1 MEREIHNEDIVSQ
14 CLIQAGICFL
24 LSRWMVFR
32 LHAGSELVN
41 VAWLSLLL
49 FAAVH
54 LIFGVM
60 KEELSVKGKVMTCS
74 GSGFLTASAI
84 FRILLRNGF
93 SAESSVWNRVCAADD
108 GACGRNQKKILNY
121 AGE

>member
-41 VAWLSLLL
+41 VTWLSLLL

-84 FRILLRNGF
+84 FRILLRGTDFLPKVLFGIGF
-93 SAESSVWNRVCAADD
+93 VLLMMGLAGGIR
-108 GACGRNQKKILNY
+108 KKF
-121 AGE
+121 